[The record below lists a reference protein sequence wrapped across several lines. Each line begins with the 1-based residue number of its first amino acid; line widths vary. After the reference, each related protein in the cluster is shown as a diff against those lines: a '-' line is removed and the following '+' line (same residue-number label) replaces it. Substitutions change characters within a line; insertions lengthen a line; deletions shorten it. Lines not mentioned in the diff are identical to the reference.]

1 MVSRD
6 IYDDLCLYVR
16 SRLRVHMATDEGTII
31 VPRGTMTTRA
41 TI

>member
-6 IYDDLCLYVR
+6 IYDDLCLNVR